1 MLTER
6 RDDGSVWISHGRKN
20 GKLTSK
26 SRNRWFLTI
35 GCVWTKTNNCTN
47 DNSYDPYCWHRHDL
61 IKPSPLTGNRPFLG
75 PSSDNL
81 YRDFSLLL
89 LPCELAGQCR
99 KSQKVAQGLNFP
111 LFVSTW
117 WEEGKK
123 SIVKTR
129 FFFDFWLLTF
139 FARIGTTLVR
149 QEIIHRCK
157 LFFFF
162 FVWRVLLVRQGNSLN
177 HCEESAVQYN

>member
-6 RDDGSVWISHGRKN
+6 RDDGSVWISHGRRN

-75 PSSDNL
+75 PSCDDISLFDADRKWSKVEPHFWL
-81 YRDFSLLL
+81 FMVDFSL
-89 LPCELAGQCR
+89 
-99 KSQKVAQGLNFP
+99 
-111 LFVSTW
+111 
-117 WEEGKK
+117 
-123 SIVKTR
+123 
-129 FFFDFWLLTF
+129 FDFCVWLLILALVGKTMEKVKSDQF
-139 FARIGTTLVR
+139 CCVVLCCVIRGAAYARGV
-149 QEIIHRCK
+149 
-157 LFFFF
+157 
-162 FVWRVLLVRQGNSLN
+162 SL
-177 HCEESAVQYN
+177 HITV